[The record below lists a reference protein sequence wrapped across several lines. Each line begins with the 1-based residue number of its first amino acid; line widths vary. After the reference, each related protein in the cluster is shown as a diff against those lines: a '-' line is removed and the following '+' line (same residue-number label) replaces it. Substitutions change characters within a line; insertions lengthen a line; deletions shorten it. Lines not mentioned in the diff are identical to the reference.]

1 MNTQNFSGFGG
12 FFSSKFGRE
21 TRMRLATVSQYPYPV
36 SSPAAWVVTETTD
49 KLSSAKLCCLCSR
62 ISHFSKE
69 REGKHLYN
77 RRVPASPFKKRLKR
91 TISANP
97 ARYRVARRYGS
108 YFHTTRPN
116 GFISP
121 SHSPPSS
128 TSCAKEL
135 EPVFLS

>member
-21 TRMRLATVSQYPYPV
+21 TRMRLATVSQLPV
-36 SSPAAWVVTETTD
+36 SSPAAWVVVTETTD